1 MLTKTNLSLYIVWKK
16 EMKEVTFIDNQ
27 QASTIFFQ
35 ARANCLPLNERKR
48 YKKEDTRCMMCNA
61 ENEDLAHFILN
72 CPAYEEERKE
82 SMHLQKPDA
91 KDILG
96 MFLFEEED
104 IEEEKEV
111 LLKLW
116 KIRRLPYLHPPNT
129 QSCPLVRILAT
140 QTNHN
145 NATHRSK

>member
-1 MLTKTNLSLYIVWKK
+1 MMDEGKNKWMKVTYSIIKEVGLKVKDLYQISKKDLKTHMQKWDGKKWKEELLTKTTLSLYIVWKK

-82 SMHLQKPDA
+82 SMHLQKPY
-91 KDILG
+91 
-96 MFLFEEED
+96 E
-104 IEEEKEV
+104 
-111 LLKLW
+111 
-116 KIRRLPYLHPPNT
+116 
-129 QSCPLVRILAT
+129 RIF
-140 QTNHN
+140 
-145 NATHRSK
+145 

>member
-1 MLTKTNLSLYIVWKK
+1 
-16 EMKEVTFIDNQ
+16 
-27 QASTIFFQ
+27 
-35 ARANCLPLNERKR
+35 
-48 YKKEDTRCMMCNA
+48 MMCNA

-82 SMHLQKPDA
+82 SMHLQKPYA

-104 IEEEKEV
+104 IEEKKEV

-116 KIRRLPYLHPPNT
+116 KKRRLLEIKQISP
-129 QSCPLVRILAT
+129 S
-140 QTNHN
+140 
-145 NATHRSK
+145 